1 MSQPIIARRY
11 RSYLLKIFPSPSNAL
26 LGHYPHS
33 TPMAYEP
40 SKEPTGNLSAL
51 GEQSSASGGALG
63 SVLATLSVHQVARA
77 RAGTSMRGQMTVEIF
92 RRCQVRLQSVGRMR
106 IRA

>member
-1 MSQPIIARRY
+1 MFVPSYVPNNGVSFPHDPATLPQITTVE
-11 RSYLLKIFPSPSNAL
+11 YLLKIFPSPSNAL

-40 SKEPTGNLSAL
+40 SKEATGNLSAL

-63 SVLATLSVHQVARA
+63 ERFSDSLCSSGGSRKGWNIDARTNDC
-77 RAGTSMRGQMTVEIF
+77 RN
-92 RRCQVRLQSVGRMR
+92 L
-106 IRA
+106 